1 MTKDEIKEVR
11 VQAKLAAAGL
21 NIDEA
26 KTLINIIKRKA
37 YSKAMSEQESEQM
50 VEWELDDLMGY
61 ALSCADEMTRLQ
73 SLAEVL
79 DDTII
84 EVSYL
89 LKGLDKLLFGGSEE
103 SEDEAP
109 ADLKEAEED

>member
-11 VQAKLAAAGL
+11 VQATLATAGIR
-21 NIDEA
+21 IDEA

-37 YSKAMSEQESEQM
+37 YVKAFN
-50 VEWELDDLMGY
+50 VEDLAEWGEDEIAEY
-61 ALSCADEMTRLQ
+61 AFECAEEMTRLQ
-73 SLAEVL
+73 SLAETL
-79 DDTII
+79 DESII
-84 EVSYL
+84 ETNYS
-89 LKGLDKLLFGGSEE
+89 LKELDKLLFGGSEE

>member
-37 YSKAMSEQESEQM
+37 YSKAMSEQESEKN
-50 VEWELDDLMGY
+50 
-61 ALSCADEMTRLQ
+61 
-73 SLAEVL
+73 AEH
-79 DDTII
+79 
-84 EVSYL
+84 
-89 LKGLDKLLFGGSEE
+89 
-103 SEDEAP
+103 
-109 ADLKEAEED
+109 

>member
-79 DDTII
+79 D
-84 EVSYL
+84 
-89 LKGLDKLLFGGSEE
+89 
-103 SEDEAP
+103 
-109 ADLKEAEED
+109 